1 MEMYINH
8 IAHYIP
14 SKRVHND
21 YFKEV
26 NGLSDSWI
34 FERTGIRTRSKAA
47 EGETTNTMAVEVVRR
62 SLKSLPFDIK
72 EVDLIIGASY
82 SPYDTV
88 ATIAHVVQREF
99 EINNAQAIYISS
111 ACSSLINALEIAQ
124 GYLAMEKARKILIV
138 ASEHNTSYSD
148 ETCEKS
154 GHLWGDGATAIY
166 ISDEPVGDKPAEIL
180 NIYTKGLGHIG
191 KSTDAVYLTP
201 GEEGLKMPDGRDVF
215 IHACQYMRQA
225 LEDVL
230 DAKGLDINDLDFI
243 VPHQAN
249 HRIISNLARQLK
261 LDESMILSNIQELGN
276 TGSASTGICLS
287 QNINKIKKGNLVGIT
302 VFGGGYSTGAA
313 LIQF

>member
-1 MEMYINH
+1 MYINH

-14 SKRVHND
+14 SERVHNE
-21 YFKEV
+21 YFKDV

-47 EGETTNTMAVEVVRR
+47 EGETTNTMAVEVVKR
-62 SLKSLPFDIK
+62 SLKSLPYDIK
-72 EVDLIIGASY
+72 EIDLIIGASY

-88 ATIAHVVQREF
+88 ATIAHAVQREF
-99 EINNAQAIYISS
+99 DIDNAQAIYVSS
-111 ACSSLINALEIAQ
+111 ACSSLINALEIAE
-124 GYLAMEKARKILIV
+124 GYLAMEKAKKILIV

-166 ISDEPVGDKPAEIL
+166 ISDEPVGDKPAEVL

-225 LEDVL
+225 LEEVL

-249 HRIISNLARQLK
+249 QRIIANLARQLK

-287 QNINKIKKGNLVGIT
+287 QNMNKIKKGNLIGIT